1 LDENGERTPLTRDHI
16 NLVVEHLMEKLDVP
30 EAHMERSVYF
40 IQICRPKPKKK
51 QNQPY
56 AEETEEEEDHKYPD
70 PPLLNSFYLKDLA
83 SAKSLFREEGKEPGA
98 ALRLYLGDTEP
109 EKEVDILKEPEE
121 LKTLLSVGS
130 YHDMNYTEEGYDKVF
145 VPQTP
150 LERWPTPG
158 GHSLI
163 LLQQAA
169 VNAGIHELRN
179 EGLMGVNGPPGTGKT
194 TLLKDM
200 VASVLVDRAKA
211 MVNFDDPEGA
221 FTHKG
226 KIATGQSFIHVY
238 DVDAALK
245 GFEMIVAS
253 SNNKAVENITKE
265 LPLMESVNQSL
276 DLPQYFKTTSDALSQ
291 KKGETWGLIAAAMGS
306 RKNQTAFNDVFW
318 HGNVGLKN
326 YLKAAASSQEF
337 WYEETCKKT
346 RKTTKKIPQIILD
359 QPPPRSKKEAL
370 ERWEKAR
377 QKFNS
382 ALETVTF
389 LYETLEKGEYAD
401 FYLIS
406 NIECLQACIDSQ
418 EELESYM
425 IILEEEILQTQ
436 LEIEAFKHEI
446 SSYQEKLKRHKDAA
460 PNLMERFFGSECKV
474 LKEEQKLCVRKCN
487 EAESQ
492 LLVLSVKLG
501 GKKRKHQREA
511 RELADVRES
520 LAKFR
525 EDIERAK

>member
-1 LDENGERTPLTRDHI
+1 LTSEGLPWENVKNNPPHDKDIFYHILLGSLNMTLVNDLLVKKFGDDFEEKNRSKQKAAVAFITVDAQGRIKDDTNIAISSFAWGYSQVLKGHLKTLAHWGIAESPLKSEIYSFIFGLDENGERTPITRDHI
-16 NLVVEHLMEKLDVP
+16 NLVVEHLREKLDVP
-30 EAHMERSVYF
+30 ETHMERSVYF

-56 AEETEEEEDHKYPD
+56 AEETEEGEDHKYPD

-98 ALRLYLGDTEP
+98 ALRLYLGDTAP

-150 LERWPTPG
+150 LGRWPTPG

-169 VNAGIHELRN
+169 VNTGIHELRN

-306 RKNQTAFNDVFW
+306 RKNQTAFNDVF
-318 HGNVGLKN
+318 
-326 YLKAAASSQEF
+326 
-337 WYEETCKKT
+337 
-346 RKTTKKIPQIILD
+346 
-359 QPPPRSKKEAL
+359 
-370 ERWEKAR
+370 
-377 QKFNS
+377 
-382 ALETVTF
+382 
-389 LYETLEKGEYAD
+389 
-401 FYLIS
+401 
-406 NIECLQACIDSQ
+406 
-418 EELESYM
+418 
-425 IILEEEILQTQ
+425 
-436 LEIEAFKHEI
+436 
-446 SSYQEKLKRHKDAA
+446 
-460 PNLMERFFGSECKV
+460 
-474 LKEEQKLCVRKCN
+474 
-487 EAESQ
+487 
-492 LLVLSVKLG
+492 
-501 GKKRKHQREA
+501 
-511 RELADVRES
+511 
-520 LAKFR
+520 
-525 EDIERAK
+525 